1 MNILPVEEIE
11 KKIKSQ
17 TTSLSE
23 VHGYGHLH
31 RTAVGAQFFAHA
43 FGESDENQEIAYIVG
58 LIHDLERPNTEKID
72 HADISV
78 REAKSFLNHFSINQD
93 IKDKILHLIETHRQ
107 PQDIPLTE
115 QWVYLSDKL
124 FEQSGAYVLFRR
136 SYYIGECED
145 FKNMSMEEA
154 VKHHMNERMEKFK
167 PNVFHEKV
175 RKLADYQYQF
185 QEELITR
192 FVAKES
198 WAWHLAETFYQHGRQ
213 KNPFLE
219 KLIEQFNPITS
230 DDRRIQNEARD
241 YIQGK
246 KYSFFESLL
255 SK

>member
-1 MNILPVEEIE
+1 MNLPMQQIEEE
-11 KKIKSQ
+11 IKSQ

-23 VHGYGHLH
+23 VHGYGHLY
-31 RTAVGAQFFAHA
+31 RTAVGARFFAQA
-43 FGESDENQEIAYIVG
+43 FGGSKENQEIAYIAG

-78 REAKSFLNHFSINQD
+78 REAKSFLDQFSINQD
-93 IKDKILHLIETHRQ
+93 IKSKILHLIETHRQ
-107 PQDIPLTE
+107 PQDISLTE

-124 FEQSGAYVLFRR
+124 CEQSGAYVLFRR

-145 FKNMSMEEA
+145 FMNMQMEEA
-154 VKHHMNERMEKFK
+154 IKHHMNERMEKFK
-167 PNVFHEKV
+167 PIVFHDNV

-185 QEELITR
+185 QEEFITK

-198 WAWHLAETFYQHGRQ
+198 WAWHLTETFYQHGRQ
-213 KNPFLE
+213 KDTHLE

-230 DDRRIQNEARD
+230 DERRIQNEARD
-241 YIQGK
+241 YIHGK

-255 SK
+255 SI